1 MTRSIVYCLFYLI
14 LFSIKLVGQ
23 TGFEINYQ
31 TPEDEF
37 LTDGIVDN
45 QGNSILTGSSFN
57 YTDSIHHGIVFKVF
71 PNGEYLY
78 RHILKPDTTCQFGS
92 ITLLDNGNYMVIGRY
107 SVEGDPSHKDR
118 MLVMILN
125 PELETVMEKTYLLN
139 DEHYVSY
146 GFPFNTLIE
155 PDRNIVLA
163 NTRLSYRWDKS
174 RAPDNID
181 YYFMRLNQQG
191 DTLLTKGYETF
202 PSVDIGALRL
212 VPSTDTLMVIGRGY
226 NQNGY
231 EEMLLLDHNFNV
243 VQSFDIGQDDDI
255 SGNKCTDVWLN
266 SREFL
271 MTRNGLLEDD
281 KRNDFYTVVSKL
293 NTSGEFLQELILNRI
308 DTNDYA
314 FWIKSMAYQND
325 STIYIGV
332 NEVHFNWTLPA
343 QSVIY
348 LIDTAMNLLGR
359 LDLNDD
365 AYYEIISMEATTDQ
379 GCILFGSSITNV
391 AQYLRDVYIQKI
403 LREDF
408 EIITQLTDLPAMAL
422 NSKAWPNPANDLLH
436 INLDGLP
443 QSSDFRLQIYNTAGQ
458 KYFDKGLTATAK
470 SVQCQIGVLPAG
482 TYVYQ
487 LQTATGQAGSGTFIK
502 L

>member
-1 MTRSIVYCLFYLI
+1 
-14 LFSIKLVGQ
+14 
-23 TGFEINYQ
+23 
-31 TPEDEF
+31 
-37 LTDGIVDN
+37 
-45 QGNSILTGSSFN
+45 
-57 YTDSIHHGIVFKVF
+57 
-71 PNGEYLY
+71 
-78 RHILKPDTTCQFGS
+78 
-92 ITLLDNGNYMVIGRY
+92 
-107 SVEGDPSHKDR
+107 
-118 MLVMILN
+118 MILN

-293 NTSGEFLQELILNRI
+293 NTSGVVSSGVDSQQDRYQRLCFLDKE
-308 DTNDYA
+308 Y
-314 FWIKSMAYQND
+314 
-325 STIYIGV
+325 
-332 NEVHFNWTLPA
+332 
-343 QSVIY
+343 
-348 LIDTAMNLLGR
+348 
-359 LDLNDD
+359 
-365 AYYEIISMEATTDQ
+365 
-379 GCILFGSSITNV
+379 
-391 AQYLRDVYIQKI
+391 
-403 LREDF
+403 
-408 EIITQLTDLPAMAL
+408 
-422 NSKAWPNPANDLLH
+422 
-436 INLDGLP
+436 GLP
-443 QSSDFRLQIYNTAGQ
+443 
-458 KYFDKGLTATAK
+458 K
-470 SVQCQIGVLPAG
+470 
-482 TYVYQ
+482 
-487 LQTATGQAGSGTFIK
+487 
-502 L
+502 